1 MALIFSSALGF
12 SPTTHVRTVHSA
24 TVSRPAVVMMDSPFD
39 FGKIFD
45 GIKSGMDD
53 MKTGMEDMMKGMAGN
68 KGDAGDI
75 DEYCRDDESTGCDY
89 EMLAQMKAKEAL
101 QEPGLKLETEW
112 SAEIDAA
119 VKSSAPKM

>member
-1 MALIFSSALGF
+1 MHHAINEHLRNGDGID
-12 SPTTHVRTVHSA
+12 V
-24 TVSRPAVVMMDSPFD
+24 DSCSQVLVENSYID
-39 FGKIFD
+39 VED
-45 GIKSGMDD
+45 DSLCIKSGMDD